1 MTIER
6 DSVHFQILERLCAL
20 PRPVRGTSAAM
31 LLRDFDDPRAI
42 DELKEMGLI
51 KERGWYAGPGSI
63 LIPTQAGEA
72 LFEQMESA
80 HPKPASPRW
89 IKRPEVKTSGD

>member
-31 LLRDFDDPRAI
+31 LMRDFDDPRAI

-51 KERGWYAGPGSI
+51 KERGWHNGPGAI
-63 LIPTQAGEA
+63 LIPTREGEA
-72 LFEQMESA
+72 LFEQMENVQ
-80 HPKPASPRW
+80 PKPAAPRW
-89 IKRPEVKTSGD
+89 IKPSEVKTSGD